1 MRYLIRHTTRYH
13 YPEAVTLCHN
23 RVMLQPSERD
33 DQHCQGF
40 HLQVDPEPNIIR
52 SFQDFFGNSIHYFEI
67 HRAHSKLEITAS
79 SEVIR
84 HVDPGYALPMSPP
97 WEEVQANLSG
107 ADALLE
113 IRRQTL
119 FAMPSPLVALHPELQ
134 VLADRVLTPHRP
146 LLEAVLDLTL
156 QIHQSFAYAPGST
169 SVSTPLVQVLTQ
181 KAGVCQD
188 FAHVAISVLRS
199 KGLAARYVSGYLETQ
214 PPPGQPRLQGADA
227 SHAWFEV
234 LLPGVG
240 WIGFDPTNATLARH
254 RHVILAVGRD
264 YADVP
269 PVKGVVTGGR
279 KHRLSVAVDVI
290 PLDEAPLSAPAE
302 GAGGVFLTS

>member
-23 RVMLQPSERD
+23 RVMLQPAGRD
-33 DQHCQGF
+33 DQRCPSF
-40 HLQVDPEPNIIR
+40 NLKVDPEPNVVR

-67 HRAHSKLEITAS
+67 HKVHSKLEITAA

-84 HVDPGYALPMSPP
+84 HVDLGFALPSSPP
-97 WEEVQANLSG
+97 WEEVQACLTG
-107 ADALLE
+107 ADAHLE
-113 IRRQTL
+113 IRRYAL
-119 FAMPSPLVALHPELQ
+119 FALPSPMVRFHTELQ
-134 VLADRVLTPHRP
+134 ALADQALTPNRP
-146 LLEAVLDLTL
+146 LLEAVMDLNL
-156 QIHQSFAYAPGST
+156 RIHQSFAYAPGST
-169 SVSTPLVQVLTQ
+169 SVSTPLVQVLNQ

-188 FAHVAISVLRS
+188 FAHIAISVLRS

-234 LLPGVG
+234 LLPGFG
-240 WIGFDPTNATLARH
+240 WIGFDPTNASLVRH
-254 RHVILAVGRD
+254 RHIILAVGRD

-279 KHRLSVAVDVI
+279 EHRLSVAVDVI
-290 PLDEAPLSAPAE
+290 PLDEPPSEVPA
-302 GAGGVFLTS
+302 AGVFLTS